1 MTTMLTGPA
10 GRPNEIAYCV
20 PAVVFAVATALE
32 GYAPEALYPLAYAA
46 KAAAVAAALYIC
58 RAIFADLRWSS
69 GILLPAVTVGLG
81 VFVLWVG
88 IERWV
93 PYPHLGERSG
103 FNPFE
108 TMATGTAFAFV
119 AVRLAGLI
127 VLVPIFEELLWRS
140 FLIRYVTSPDFQSV
154 PHGTFTTT
162 ALLVV
167 CAAAAI
173 SHTEWLA
180 GFFANVVYCLL
191 LRQTRSVLACVI
203 AHAVTNAVLGIYV
216 LTTGNWQLW

>member
-1 MTTMLTGPA
+1 MTNVLTGPE
-10 GRPNEIAYCV
+10 GRPSEVAYCL
-20 PAVVFAVATALE
+20 PAVVFAVGTSLE
-32 GYAPEALYPLAYAA
+32 GYAPADYHAVAYAL
-46 KAAAVAAALYIC
+46 KASAVAAALWLC
-58 RAIFADLRWSS
+58 RAIFGDLRWNSAVV
-69 GILLPAVTVGLG
+69 LPAVVVGLG
-81 VFVLWVG
+81 VLGLWIG
-88 IERWV
+88 IERFV

-108 TMATGTAFAFV
+108 TLSPGAAAAFI

-140 FLIRYVTSPDFQSV
+140 FLIRYVTSNDFHAV

-167 CAAAAI
+167 CGAAAI
-173 SHTEWLA
+173 SHTEWLS
-180 GFFANVVYCLL
+180 GFVANLVYCLL
-191 LRQTRSVLACVI
+191 LQRTRSVLACVI
-203 AHAVTNAVLGIYV
+203 AHAVTNAALGIYV